1 VAAEQEVL
9 AEEPLSGSWPHW
21 RARRPPAELVH
32 LDSAAAG
39 RASAATLAAAAAH
52 AERESV
58 VGAYVAQAEAE
69 PVLEQARADL
79 AALLAV
85 PPGGLAFTESA
96 SAARAALLAAW
107 PLREGDTI
115 AVAPAEW
122 GPNLT
127 AFAGRGLRVTA
138 LPVLPDGAADLGS
151 LRSLLAGDPPAVV
164 HLTQV
169 TSHRGLVQPVAE
181 AAELC
186 RAAGV
191 PLWVDAAQA
200 LGHAGTAT
208 GADAQYATSRK
219 WLAGPRGIGMLA
231 VAEPW
236 WDRLEVTVSELARN
250 SLPAGSSPL
259 RLLEPGEANIAG
271 RVGLATAVREYLAD
285 GPARVRRRL
294 AEVGRLTRAALAGVP
309 GWQVADPAGVPSAIT
324 ALRPA
329 AGQDVSA
336 VRARLL
342 TGHGIVTTA
351 EHPARAPREMTGPLL
366 RISPH
371 VDCTDADLA
380 LLRAALAGL
389 PGSG

>member
-1 VAAEQEVL
+1 MAAEQEVL
-9 AEEPLSGSWPHW
+9 AEQPLSGSWPHW
-21 RARRPPAELVH
+21 RARRPPTELVH

-52 AERESV
+52 A
-58 VGAYVAQAEAE
+58 
-69 PVLEQARADL
+69 
-79 AALLAV
+79 
-85 PPGGLAFTESA
+85 
-96 SAARAALLAAW
+96 
-107 PLREGDTI
+107 
-115 AVAPAEW
+115 
-122 GPNLT
+122 
-127 AFAGRGLRVTA
+127 
-138 LPVLPDGAADLGS
+138 
-151 LRSLLAGDPPAVV
+151 
-164 HLTQV
+164 
-169 TSHRGLVQPVAE
+169 
-181 AAELC
+181 
-186 RAAGV
+186 
-191 PLWVDAAQA
+191 
-200 LGHAGTAT
+200 
-208 GADAQYATSRK
+208 
-219 WLAGPRGIGMLA
+219 
-231 VAEPW
+231 
-236 WDRLEVTVSELARN
+236 ELARN

-294 AEVGRLTRAALAGVP
+294 ADVGRLTRAALAGVP

-371 VDCTDADLA
+371 VDCTGADLA